1 MKTDKKRLTNRPDTH
16 AASTA
21 PVVEMERRALA
32 LPKRVVLDAERALT
46 KLREAGHRASFS
58 TLVEVGLDEL
68 LAREDLSEVLKRHG
82 A

>member
-1 MKTDKKRLTNRPDTH
+1 MTNRPDKH
-16 AASTA
+16 AGASA

-32 LPKRVVLDAERALT
+32 LPKRVVLDAERALIR
-46 KLREAGHRASFS
+46 LREAGHRASFS

-68 LAREDLSEVLKRHG
+68 LAREDLAETLTRHG